1 MYARVFELF
10 VNKFAEFRFLQTA
23 SVLDND
29 DAEKSPSK
37 FYSPEDDIGSCV
49 YIFQKLLSI
58 LRWSTAGTWSTL
70 ANSNVS
76 TPKSDAALFSISKCN
91 ISPLKVRF

>member
-1 MYARVFELF
+1 MHRVFELF
-10 VNKFAEFRFLQTA
+10 VSKFAEFRFLQTP
-23 SVLDND
+23 SVLDNND
-29 DAEKSPSK
+29 KKSPSK
-37 FYSPEDDIGSCV
+37 FYSPDDDIDSCV

-58 LRWSTAGTWSTL
+58 LRWSTTGTWSTL

-76 TPKSDAALFSISKCN
+76 TPKSDEALFSISKCN